1 MEGKLVSAVEWWK
14 KKGRWTCS
22 LICYDGVFSQ
32 IWLELDVN
40 LSFSVQRGRY
50 CVGYTTLPSRTSRTQ
65 VAFEPWKAIEPC
77 PSGLK
82 LKRGYRCSSCYRAD
96 LVQPCLI
103 CDGTKCLTEPSLR
116 RFCQSGTGYVYL
128 ASFGSNQVKV
138 GVAHSTRIP
147 QRWIEQGANLA
158 KRIIVGNGMEVRRF
172 EKAIQDTLEVLP
184 GLRAV
189 EKVDTLW
196 KKRNVG
202 AEANALAK
210 VEEEIMKRFPKFPF
224 YHEALHNLSGIYNL
238 PPLDRRPLGLKVKEN
253 LRISG
258 QIVGVKGS
266 LLLLKIGD
274 LPHFLDLNRLVGRKI
289 ELKEANSMIM
299 QTALDR
305 F

>member
-14 KKGRWTCS
+14 KDGRWTCS

-32 IWLELDVN
+32 IWLEPNVN
-40 LSFSVQRGRY
+40 LSFNIQPGQY
-50 CVGYTTLPSRTSRTQ
+50 CVGYTTLPSRTSRAQ
-65 VAFEPWKAIEPC
+65 AALEPWKAIEPC
-77 PSGLK
+77 PSEAK
-82 LKRGYRCSSCYRAD
+82 IRRGYRCSSCYRAD

-103 CDGTKCLTEPSLR
+103 CDGTECLAEPSLR
-116 RFCQSGTGYVYL
+116 HFCQNGTGYVYL
-128 ASFGSNQVKV
+128 ASFALNQLKV

-158 KRIIVGNGMEVRRF
+158 KRILVGNGMEVRSF
-172 EKAIQDTLEVLP
+172 EKAIHNALRVLL
-184 GLRAV
+184 GLRVAK
-189 EKVDTLW
+189 KVDTLW
-196 KKRNVG
+196 KKGNME

-224 YHEALHNLSGIYNL
+224 YQEALHNLSGIYNL
-238 PPLDRRPLGLKVKEN
+238 PILDRRPIELKVKEN

-274 LPHFLDLNRLVGRKI
+274 LPYFLDLSQLMGRKV
-289 ELKEANSMIM
+289 ELKEANSMIV